1 MASASDD
8 ETIRIWKKSEKEEDN
23 EEEENDNIIRYECAH
38 IFKGHHSDVTDLSWS
53 PDSRFLCSASVD
65 CRVLVWSL
73 EEETPVHTLEG
84 HAAWVSS
91 VDWDP
96 CGEFIASVAK
106 DNTLKLW
113 STSSFA
119 CAKTVEA
126 LQSDQ
131 YGSGLYKEARWSPD
145 GSTLC
150 VTHAVYKQFP
160 SALLLARGSWAPQVV
175 LAGHAAI
182 VGSARYAPSLV
193 VAAGA
198 ARQLLALGGDVGAA
212 AEWQLGRRGVAVAQR
227 PRPAARRHPRRQPF
241 RRLRHRLEP

>member
-1 MASASDD
+1 M
-8 ETIRIWKKSEKEEDN
+8 
-23 EEEENDNIIRYECAH
+23 
-38 IFKGHHSDVTDLSWS
+38 
-53 PDSRFLCSASVD
+53 
-65 CRVLVWSL
+65 
-73 EEETPVHTLEG
+73 
-84 HAAWVSS
+84 
-91 VDWDP
+91 
-96 CGEFIASVAK
+96 AK

-131 YGSGLYKEARWSPD
+131 YGSGFYKEARWSPD

-150 VTHAVYKQFP
+150 VTHAVYVALSRPSHAQKQFP